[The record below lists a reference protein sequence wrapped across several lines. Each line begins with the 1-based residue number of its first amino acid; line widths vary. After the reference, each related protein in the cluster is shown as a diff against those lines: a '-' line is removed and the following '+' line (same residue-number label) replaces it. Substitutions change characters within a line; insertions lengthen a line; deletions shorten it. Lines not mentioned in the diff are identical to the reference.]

1 MRKAP
6 VKRLNYQHLLY
17 FWSVVRAGSLVAAC
31 DELALSPP
39 TVSAQLAAF
48 EARLG
53 VKLLERSGRRLVPTA
68 LGKRVFAYADEIFR
82 LGNELANVVAGRSE
96 GLPSRLV
103 VGADDVVPKWVVR
116 RLLGS
121 ALEAVPRLQVVC
133 REGTLDYLTSAL
145 RTHELDLVLSDAPV
159 TPRLDSQVYNHR
171 LGACGQSWVA
181 SPALAAKLRRGFPDS
196 LDGAPMLLPTADT
209 AIRRA
214 IDQWLDRL
222 RVRPVIVAEIEDDA
236 LLRELAAAGTGV
248 APAPDVLREPMR
260 DESGLV
266 TLGPL
271 RGVETEFYL
280 ISAERELRQPASVA
294 IRRAAAKI
302 FA

>member
-1 MRKAP
+1 MARAP

-31 DELALSPP
+31 DELALAPP

-68 LGKRVFAYADEIFR
+68 LGRRVFAYADEIFR
-82 LGNELANVVAGRSE
+82 LGNELAGVVAGRSD

-133 REGTLDYLTSAL
+133 REGTLDYLTRAL
-145 RTHELDLVLSDAPV
+145 RSRELDLVLSDAPV
-159 TPRLDSQVYNHR
+159 TPRLDAQVYNHR

-181 SPALAAKLRRGFPDS
+181 SPALAARLRRGFPRS
-196 LDGAPMLLPTADT
+196 LQGAPMLLPTADT

-214 IDQWLDRL
+214 IDQWLDRQ
-222 RVRPVIVAEIEDDA
+222 RVRPMIVAEIEDDA
-236 LLRELAAAGTGV
+236 LLRELAVAGSGV
-248 APAPDVLREPMR
+248 APAPDVLRGPTLA
-260 DESGLV
+260 ESGLML
-266 TLGPL
+266 LGPL

-280 ISAERELRQPASVA
+280 ISTERELRQPAPVA
-294 IRRAAAKI
+294 IRRMAAKI
-302 FA
+302 FG

>member
-1 MRKAP
+1 MARAP
-6 VKRLNYQHLLY
+6 LKRLNYQHLLY
-17 FWSVVRAGSLVAAC
+17 FWSVARAGSLVAAC
-31 DELALSPP
+31 DELALAPP

-68 LGKRVFAYADEIFR
+68 MGKRVFAYADEIFR
-82 LGNELANVVAGRSE
+82 LGNELANLIAGRSE
-96 GLPSRLV
+96 GLPFRLV

-121 ALEAVPRLQVVC
+121 ALDAVPRLQVVC

-145 RTHELDLVLSDAPV
+145 RSHEVDLVLSDAPV
-159 TPRLDSQVYNHR
+159 TPRLDSHAYNHR

-181 SPALAAKLRRGFPDS
+181 SPALAAKLRRGFPRS

-248 APAPDVLREPMR
+248 APAPDVMREPMR
-260 DESGLV
+260 TGSGLV

-271 RGVETEFYL
+271 SGVETEFYL

-294 IRRAAAKI
+294 IRRAAAKM

>member
-1 MRKAP
+1 MAAVP

-17 FWSVVRAGSLVAAC
+17 FWTVVRAGSLVAAC
-31 DELALSPP
+31 DELSLSPP

-82 LGNELANVVAGRSE
+82 LGKELANVVAGRSE
-96 GLPSRLV
+96 GLPARLV

-121 ALEAVPRLQVVC
+121 ALDAVPRLQVVC
-133 REGTLDYLTSAL
+133 REGTLDYLTGAL
-145 RTHELDLVLSDAPV
+145 RSHELDLVLSDAPV
-159 TPRLDSQVYNHR
+159 TPRLDAQVYNHR

-181 SPALAAKLRRGFPDS
+181 SAALAARLRRGFPRS

-260 DESGLV
+260 AGSGLV

-294 IRRAAAKI
+294 IRRAATKI